1 MECQTNKFFLNKIW
15 QAGKYVL
22 LMTSKQVYQE
32 PTNMTIIDQW
42 ILSRLSLMINI
53 VNDSFM
59 QRDFHKAIAS
69 MKQFLYYEFC
79 DFYLVIPWLL
89 N

>member
-15 QAGKYVL
+15 QASKYVL

-53 VNDSFM
+53 VNISFM
-59 QRDFHKAIAS
+59 QQDFHKVIAS
-69 MKQFLYYEFC
+69 MKQFLHYEFC